1 MYIMLKCL
9 VDTNVLL
16 IGALDLT
23 EDRDSDESRVIQLLV
38 DGKIRPIMTIQ
49 LLNEYHEAA
58 KRLMD
63 KDFASWLRYLIL
75 DVSKPIFISDDVC
88 KELEPKFSGL
98 IPKEDLRYF
107 VSCVV
112 AEADFLISNNR
123 EFLKKSKNSYFKCLT
138 PKEFMINIKFK

>member
-1 MYIMLKCL
+1 MLKCL
-9 VDTNVLL
+9 IDTNVLL
-16 IGALDLT
+16 IGVLDLT
-23 EDRDSDESRVIQLLV
+23 EGRNSDESRVIQLLV
-38 DGKIRPIMTIQ
+38 DCKIRPIMTIQ

-75 DVSKPIFISDDVC
+75 DVSKPIFISDDIC

-98 IPKEDLRYF
+98 IPKEDLRHF

-123 EFLKKSKNSYFKCLT
+123 EFLKKSKNNYFKCLT
-138 PKEFMINIKFK
+138 PKEFLSKTKLK

>member
-1 MYIMLKCL
+1 MLKCL
-9 VDTNVLL
+9 VDTNIFLV
-16 IGALDLT
+16 GALDLT
-23 EDRDSDESRVIQLLV
+23 QNKDSAESKIIQLLV

-63 KDFASWLRYLIL
+63 KDFASWLRYLVL
-75 DVSKPIFISDDVC
+75 DVSKPIFVSDEIC

-98 IPKEDLRYF
+98 IPAEDLRHF
-107 VSCVV
+107 ISCVV

-123 EFLKKSKNSYFKCLT
+123 EFLKKSKNNYFKCLT
-138 PKEFMINIKFK
+138 PEEFLSKTKLK

>member
-1 MYIMLKCL
+1 MLKCL
-9 VDTNVLL
+9 VDTNIFLV
-16 IGALDLT
+16 GALDLT
-23 EDRDSDESRVIQLLV
+23 QNKDSAESKIIQLLV

-63 KDFASWLRYLIL
+63 KDFASWLRYLVL
-75 DVSKPIFISDDVC
+75 DVSKPIFVSDEIC

-98 IPKEDLRYF
+98 IPAEDLRYF
-107 VSCVV
+107 ISCVV

-123 EFLKKSKNSYFKCLT
+123 EFLKKSKNNYFKCLT
-138 PKEFMINIKFK
+138 PEEFLSKTKLK